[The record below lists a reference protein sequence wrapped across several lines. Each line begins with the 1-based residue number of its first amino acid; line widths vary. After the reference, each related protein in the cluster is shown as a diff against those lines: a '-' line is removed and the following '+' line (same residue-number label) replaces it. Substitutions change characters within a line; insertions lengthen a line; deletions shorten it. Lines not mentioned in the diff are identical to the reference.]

1 MIKADIKKE
10 IKMVEAC
17 RRVICT
23 PGIYTVVA
31 TSLSEQY
38 NKKILLH
45 TKIKTIKNID
55 CGEHKKSYEYNFMLQ
70 KWKASCKKIDV
81 KCL

>member
-1 MIKADIKKE
+1 
-10 IKMVEAC
+10 MVEAC

-38 NKKILLH
+38 NANIFLH
-45 TKIKTIKNID
+45 TKIVNNFQMDRIKTIKNID
-55 CGEHKKSYEYNFMLQ
+55 CGEHKKSNNFMLQ
-70 KWKASCKKIDV
+70 KWKPSSKKIDV
-81 KCL
+81 KCP

>member
-38 NKKILLH
+38 NTNIFLH
-45 TKIKTIKNID
+45 TKIVNMFQMDRIKTIKNID
-55 CGEHKKSYEYNFMLQ
+55 
-70 KWKASCKKIDV
+70 W
-81 KCL
+81 